1 MVLHDALMKFVG
13 VDDSVLS
20 DLEIVLVEFAISILA
35 AMIRTTR
42 VERRSEMPSLAISDL
57 ERSGIGM
64 DTSGGHTV

>member
-20 DLEIVLVEFAISILA
+20 DLEIVLVEFAIFILA